1 MSICP
6 FANRSADIARKGAPD
21 VVVSFFSGEGSH
33 QSSNGDDRTVVALA
47 RAVTIHPETLKVM
60 YFA

>member
-1 MSICP
+1 MFGLSG
-6 FANRSADIARKGAPD
+6 NWLPD
-21 VVVSFFSGEGSH
+21 VTLFILSLFRSGEGSH